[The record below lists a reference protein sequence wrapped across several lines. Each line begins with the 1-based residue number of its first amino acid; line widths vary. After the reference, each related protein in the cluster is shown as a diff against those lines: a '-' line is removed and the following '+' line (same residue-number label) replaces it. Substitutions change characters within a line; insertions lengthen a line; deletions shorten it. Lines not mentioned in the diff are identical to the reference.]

1 MQMKGGD
8 NMRETTIA
16 AISTPLGAGG
26 IGIVRMSG
34 PMALEIAAIVFR
46 ANSGKAAQEI
56 QGYNSALGRVHD
68 GGEAIDDAILH
79 VYRAPRSYT
88 GEDIAELSCH
98 GGSWV
103 LRRVLRLCTE
113 NGAELAGP
121 GEFTKRAFLNG
132 KLGLTEAEA
141 VMDIIMARGE
151 AANRAAISAK
161 DSAISSKINGFTKKL
176 VYHSA
181 HLAAWADFPDEDLEK
196 LDTMRLGEAMQEVQR
211 EIEELLRTY
220 DAGRAIREGIPAAIV
235 GKPNVGKS
243 TLMNLLSGDE
253 RSIVTD
259 IPGTTRDVIEDVVRL
274 GDFILLLAD
283 TAGIRETED
292 PVESAGVHRSR
303 KKLATAELI
312 FAVFDSADELTAED
326 IALIQSLPAEKTIAV
341 INKIDLP
348 QKLDRS
354 IIEESIPRVA
364 TISAKDGAGLT
375 DLRRAAEELLGLAD
389 FDSSAGII
397 INERQ
402 RVCLVKARDSLA
414 EGLTALDA
422 AMLDAVSVSLDYA
435 IEELL
440 TLTGEKASDLV
451 IDEVF
456 SRFCVGK

>member
-1 MQMKGGD
+1 
-8 NMRETTIA
+8 
-16 AISTPLGAGG
+16 
-26 IGIVRMSG
+26 
-34 PMALEIAAIVFR
+34 
-46 ANSGKAAQEI
+46 
-56 QGYNSALGRVHD
+56 
-68 GGEAIDDAILH
+68 
-79 VYRAPRSYT
+79 
-88 GEDIAELSCH
+88 
-98 GGSWV
+98 
-103 LRRVLRLCTE
+103 
-113 NGAELAGP
+113 
-121 GEFTKRAFLNG
+121 LNG

-141 VMDIIMARGE
+141 VMDIIGAQSE

-161 DSAISSKINGFTKKL
+161 DSAISVKISSFTEKL

-181 HLAAWADFPDEDLEK
+181 NLAAWADFPDEDLEK
-196 LDTMRLGEAMQEVQR
+196 LDTLSLEEALRKTQE
-211 EIEELLRTY
+211 ELEELLRTY

-283 TAGIRETED
+283 TAGIRETDD
-292 PVESAGVHRSR
+292 PVESVGVSRSR

-326 IALIQSLPAEKTIAV
+326 IELLKSLPAEKTIAV

-348 QKLDRS
+348 QKLDRVM
-354 IIEESIPRVA
+354 IEEYIPRVA
-364 TISAKDGAGLT
+364 TISAKDGAGLD

-389 FDSSAGII
+389 FDSSAGIL

-402 RVCLVKARDSLA
+402 RLCLVKAYESLS
-414 EGLTALDA
+414 EGLTALDNE
-422 AMLDAVSVSLDYA
+422 MLDAVSVSLDYA

-440 TLTGEKASDLV
+440 TLTGERASDRV
-451 IDEVF
+451 IDEGF

>member
-1 MQMKGGD
+1 MPV
-8 NMRETTIA
+8 NTIA

-34 PMALEIAAIVFR
+34 PMALDIAAKIFR
-46 ANSGKAAQEI
+46 PNSGKPVQDMT
-56 QGYNSALGRVHD
+56 GYSSALGRAYD
-68 GGEAIDDAILH
+68 GEEAIDDAILH
-79 VYRAPRSYT
+79 VYRAPKSYT

-98 GGSWV
+98 GGPWV
-103 LRRVLRLCTE
+103 LRRVLRLCVE

-121 GEFTKRAFLNG
+121 GAFTKRAFLNG

-141 VMDIIMARGE
+141 VMEIIAARSE

-161 DSAISSKINGFTKKL
+161 DSAITNKISGIAEKL

-196 LDTMRLGEAMQEVQR
+196 LDTVSLGEAMRGVLKEMD
-211 EIEELLRTY
+211 ELLRTY

-259 IPGTTRDVIEDVVRL
+259 IPGTTRDVIEDTVRL

-283 TAGIRETED
+283 TAGIRETDD
-292 PVESAGVHRSR
+292 PVESVGVSRSR

-312 FAVFDSADELTAED
+312 FAVFDSADELTSED
-326 IALIQSLPAEKTIAV
+326 IGLIKSLPAEKTIAV

-348 QKLDRS
+348 QKLCRAV
-354 IIEESIPRVA
+354 IEENIPRVA
-364 TISAKDGAGLT
+364 TISAKDGSGLE

-389 FDSSAGII
+389 YDPAAGII
-397 INERQ
+397 VNERQ
-402 RVCLVKARDSLA
+402 RTCLLKARESLA
-414 EGLTALDA
+414 EGLA
-422 AMLDAVSVSLDYA
+422 AFEGGMLDAVSVSLDYA

-440 TLTGEKASDLV
+440 TLTGERASDRV

>member
-1 MQMKGGD
+1 MQEK
-8 NMRETTIA
+8 TIA

-26 IGIVRMSG
+26 IGIVRLSG
-34 PMALEIAAIVFR
+34 PMALEIAARIFR
-46 ANSGKAAQEI
+46 ANSAKPVSDMP
-56 QGYNSALGRVHD
+56 GYSAALGRVYD
-68 GGEAIDDAILH
+68 SGGAIDDAILH
-79 VYRAPRSYT
+79 VYRAPKSYT

-98 GGSWV
+98 GGPWV

-113 NGAELAGP
+113 NGAGLAGP

-141 VMDIIMARGE
+141 VMDIIGAQSE

-161 DSAISSKINGFTKKL
+161 DSAISAKINSFTEKL

-196 LDTMRLGEAMQEVQR
+196 LDTVGRREAMQGVR
-211 EIEELLRTY
+211 AEIEGLLKTY

-259 IPGTTRDVIEDVVRL
+259 IPGTTRDIIEDTVRL

-292 PVESAGVHRSR
+292 PVESVGVSRSR
-303 KKLATAELI
+303 KKLATAELV

-326 IALIQSLPAEKTIAV
+326 IELIKSLPAEKTIAV

-348 QKLDRS
+348 QKLDRAF
-354 IIEESIPRVA
+354 IEANVPRVA
-364 TISAKDGAGLT
+364 TVSAKDGAGID
-375 DLRRAAEELLGLAD
+375 DLRRAAEGLLGLAD
-389 FDSSAGII
+389 FDPSAGVIV
-397 INERQ
+397 NERQ
-402 RVCLVKARDSLA
+402 RACLLKARDSLA
-414 EGLTALDA
+414 EGLAALEA
-422 AMLDAVSVSLDYA
+422 GMLDAVSVSIDYA

-440 TLTGEKASDLV
+440 TLTGERASDRV

>member
-1 MQMKGGD
+1 
-8 NMRETTIA
+8 
-16 AISTPLGAGG
+16 L
-26 IGIVRMSG
+26 
-34 PMALEIAAIVFR
+34 ALEIAAGIFR
-46 ANSGKAAQEI
+46 ANSGKQVQDM
-56 QGYNSALGRVHD
+56 QGYTSALGRVYSE
-68 GGEAIDDAILH
+68 GEAIDDAILH
-79 VYRAPRSYT
+79 VYRAPKSYT
-88 GEDIAELSCH
+88 GEDTAELSCH
-98 GGSWV
+98 GGPWI
-103 LRRVLRLCTE
+103 LRQVLRLCTE

-161 DSAISSKINGFTKKL
+161 DSAVSARINGLVEKL

-196 LDTMRLGEAMQEVQR
+196 LDTVSLEENLRKTHEDIA
-211 EIEELLRTY
+211 ELLKTY

-283 TAGIRETED
+283 TAGIRETDD
-292 PVESAGVHRSR
+292 PVESVGVSRSR

-326 IALIQSLPAEKTIAV
+326 IELLKSLPAEKAIAV

-348 QKLDRS
+348 QRLDRAV
-354 IIEESIPRVA
+354 IEENIPRIA
-364 TISAKDGAGLT
+364 TISAKDGSGLT
-375 DLRRAAEELLGLAD
+375 ELRRAAEEMLGLAD

-402 RVCLVKARDSLA
+402 RVCLVKARESLA
-414 EGLTALDA
+414 EGLAALEA
-422 AMLDAVSVSLDYA
+422 GMLDAVSVSLDYA

-440 TLTGEKASDLV
+440 TLTGERASDRV

>member
-1 MQMKGGD
+1 MALD
-8 NMRETTIA
+8 IA
-16 AISTPLGAGG
+16 ARI
-26 IGIVRMSG
+26 
-34 PMALEIAAIVFR
+34 FR
-46 ANSGKAAQEI
+46 ANSGKPVQEMR
-56 QGYNSALGRVHD
+56 GYTSALGRAYD
-68 GGEAIDDAILH
+68 GGAAVDDAILH

-98 GGSWV
+98 GGPWV
-103 LRRVLRLCTE
+103 LRRVLRLCAE
-113 NGAELAGP
+113 NGAALARP

-141 VMDIIMARGE
+141 VMDIIGARSE

-161 DSAISSKINGFTKKL
+161 DSAVAKKISGFAERL

-196 LDTMRLGEAMQEVQR
+196 LDTVSLGEAMRGVLE
-211 EIEELLRTY
+211 ETEELLRTY

-283 TAGIRETED
+283 TAGIRETDD
-292 PVESAGVHRSR
+292 PVESVGVSRSR
-303 KKLATAELI
+303 KKLASAELI

-326 IALIQSLPAEKTIAV
+326 IGLIKSLPAEKTIAV

-348 QKLDRS
+348 QKLSRAV
-354 IIEESIPRVA
+354 IEESIPRVA
-364 TISAKDGAGLT
+364 TVSAKDGSGLEE
-375 DLRRAAEELLGLAD
+375 LRRAAEELLGLAD

-397 INERQ
+397 VNERQ
-402 RVCLVKARDSLA
+402 RECLLKARHSLA
-414 EGLTALDA
+414 EGLAALDNG
-422 AMLDAVSVSLDYA
+422 MLDAVSVSLDYA

-440 TLTGEKASDLV
+440 TLTGERASDRV